1 MPTVTVTPS
10 YNVVKVDSIWS
21 ASAATQDR
29 VSALEN
35 ELSELR
41 NILHKI
47 SDKLQDGGEFDDEL
61 RRLLFGI

>member
-1 MPTVTVTPS
+1 MPTLRATPS
-10 YNVVKVDSIWS
+10 YDIIKADAIYDVSV
-21 ASAATQDR
+21 ATQDR

-35 ELSELR
+35 ELNELR
-41 NILHKI
+41 GILQKI

>member
-21 ASAATQDR
+21 ASAATQDK

-41 NILHKI
+41 NILQKI